1 MSNNRTDE
9 GKKRSVVEE
18 VRVAFCEGNYE
29 DKNCNEISCKEAL
42 LKSKYESMK
51 CHHCSLIDEILRC
64 LDAKK

>member
-29 DKNCNEISCKEAL
+29 DKNCNEISCKERMGL
-42 LKSKYESMK
+42 STVLW
-51 CHHCSLIDEILRC
+51 
-64 LDAKK
+64 